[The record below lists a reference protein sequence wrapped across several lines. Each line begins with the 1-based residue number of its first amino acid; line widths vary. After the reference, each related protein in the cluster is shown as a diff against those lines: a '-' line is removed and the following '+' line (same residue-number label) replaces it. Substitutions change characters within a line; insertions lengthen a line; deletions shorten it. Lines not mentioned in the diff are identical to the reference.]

1 MRIAHLADL
10 HLCEERYEEARTSI
24 DTVIAEHGREP
35 FDLIAIAG
43 DIWDGPVQNS
53 ARARFADFLDLIRRL
68 ADCAPVAM
76 IYGTPSHDT
85 EGSLDVFETLQAGNK
100 ITILRP
106 GKPYFLDP
114 CGRISEGRD
123 SDPLCGPSTLLLFG
137 VPEPSKKW
145 LLANG
150 GATGKDE
157 SDAQVRQAMRALL
170 LGLGGMRREHSELP
184 CVLLYH
190 GQVSGARSGTGYETG
205 SGIMVSRDDLA
216 AVGADYY
223 ALGDIHEP
231 QQIGDLPAY
240 YPGSIYPKNF
250 GETHKAGCNIVYVGN
265 DGWTPSHNDEL
276 FGEAADNG
284 AWHVEVE
291 RLDFPHPQRVSIKAA
306 EFSPADVAGKLV
318 SFEPTMTQE
327 ARALFSAEDALAQ
340 LIMAGAL
347 PGSRVTPNV
356 LPTET
361 VRAGEITEKKALR
374 DKVKVWGEASEVA
387 LPESA
392 LAKADEL
399 EREGTAQGGTSGAC
413 IRIDRLILRGAIGI
427 WKKSHKDE
435 IDLNLESLGPGVVA
449 FASPNGAGKTTILEN
464 LHPWPCMLT
473 RDGTLK
479 DHFRLKDSFRDLY
492 FTDERTGW
500 KYRALINVRADIAS
514 GAAEYFLY
522 CDKGSGYEP
531 LPGINGRKEPY
542 EEAIAALFGSLEM
555 YLQTAFVTQ
564 RPTKYAPEL
573 SQATQGQRKT
583 LFGELAGIDY
593 LERYREAAKARGD
606 ALEGDLVRLD
616 ATIDAASDVEAL
628 IEAAKRTIEGSDFK
642 ERAALLDA
650 QNAERDGKQLAAER
664 DLLAARVA
672 DLDRKT
678 SRKIDIER
686 EIANLL
692 GEVQKIE
699 AEVEGFQSAAEGRGA
714 AEEELEKY
722 EALAKEA
729 EGLKAEKAKIDEAD
743 RQAQGEY
750 QRALSA
756 ALVRQNAARASLD
769 EKNRAYAS
777 ADQRLAVAKAKLSE
791 PIKETCP
798 TCGQLLPEADRARLE
813 IARHEI
819 EVQVANLADSLKA
832 LGREVDAADAAVSA
846 VVLPLAPEPSP
857 FPGASRLHE
866 LERSLD
872 WLDPN
877 EARETI
883 RKADEAAV
891 RIDEAGKRKAERESQ
906 ARKYETERDT
916 LAGEIEASQG
926 TREALEAKEREL
938 DTTRER
944 YTAAKGASAAAHA
957 FGEAAK
963 RNLEDAEKRVAARKE
978 AEMKRAAVQAELS
991 DWRLLERAVGPNGVQ
1006 ALELD
1011 ALAPSI
1017 AAVSNKLLTEAY
1029 GSRYQIEFRTTR
1041 IAGTGKKTKQVEDF
1055 EIVILDTETG
1065 DEQTIDSLSGGEAVW
1080 IRKALYD
1087 GFAIIRAKNTG
1098 VKFQTAFLDE
1108 ADGALD
1114 PEAKM
1119 LYLRMLEAAHKE
1131 SGRFQTIIVTHST
1144 ELQSMVERTI
1154 NVAELGARE
1163 EKKEEVAA

>member
-10 HLCEERYEEARTSI
+10 HLCEEHYEEAKASI
-24 DTVIAEHGREP
+24 ETVIAEHSREP

-85 EGSLDVFETLQAGNK
+85 EGSLDVFETLKAAHP
-100 ITILRP
+100 ITILKP
-106 GKPYFLDP
+106 GKAYFLWDQD
-114 CGRISEGRD
+114 EGIHVEDEKEPPYAVRRAI
-123 SDPLCGPSTLLLFG
+123 LFG

-157 SDAQVRQAMRALL
+157 SDAMVRQAMRALL
-170 LGLGGMRREHSELP
+170 LGLGGMRKEHSELP

-190 GQVSGARSGTGYETG
+190 GQVSGAKSGTGYEAG

-216 AVGADYY
+216 AVGFDYG

-240 YPGSIYPKNF
+240 YSGSIYPKNF
-250 GETHKAGCNIVYVGN
+250 GETHKAGCNIV
-265 DGWTPSHNDEL
+265 TIQETF
-276 FGEAADNG
+276 FGDDTDK
-284 AWHVEVE
+284 VLVD
-291 RLDFPHPQRVSIKAA
+291 RLDFPHPQRVSIKASTYKP
-306 EFSPADVAGKLV
+306 EDVTGKIV
-318 SFEPTMTQE
+318 SLEPTMTQDE
-327 ARALFSAEDALAQ
+327 RTLYDVEEVLDALLA
-340 LIMAGAL
+340 AGAL
-347 PGSRVTPNV
+347 PGSRVRPNV

-374 DKVKVWGEASEVA
+374 DKVQVWGEASETTI
-387 LPESA
+387 PESA

-435 IDLNLESLGPGVVA
+435 IDLNLEALGPGVVA

-492 FTDERTGW
+492 FTDERTSW
-500 KYRALINVRADIAS
+500 HYRAFINIRADIAS
-514 GAAEYFLY
+514 GSAEYFLY
-522 CDKGSGYEP
+522 CDKGSGYKP

-542 EEAIAALFGSLEM
+542 EEAIGALFGSLEM

-616 ATIDAASDVEAL
+616 ATIEAADDVEGL
-628 IEAAKRTIEGSDFK
+628 IDAAKRAIEDSDFR
-642 ERAALLDA
+642 ERASLLDA

-672 DLDRKT
+672 DLDKKT
-678 SRKIDIER
+678 SRKGDIER

-692 GEVQKIE
+692 GEVKKIE
-699 AEVEGFQSAAEGRGA
+699 AEVSGFQEAAKGRGA
-714 AEEELEKY
+714 AEEELVKY

-743 RQAQGEY
+743 RQAQGEF
-750 QRALSA
+750 QRAQSA
-756 ALVRQNAARASLD
+756 ALTRQNAARASLD
-769 EKNRAYAS
+769 EKYRAYAKT
-777 ADQRLAVAKAKLSE
+777 DRELGIAKAKLSE

-813 IARHEI
+813 AARHEI
-819 EVQVANLADSLKA
+819 EVQVARLTESLEG
-832 LGREVDAADAAVSA
+832 LGHEVDEAEAAVGA
-846 VVLPLAPEPSP
+846 VVLPAPPVPVP
-857 FPGASRLHE
+857 FSGAARLHE
-866 LERSLD
+866 IERALD
-872 WLDPN
+872 WLDP
-877 EARETI
+877 EAARETI

-891 RIDEAGKRKAERESQ
+891 RIEEAGKRKTEREDQ
-906 ARKYETERDT
+906 ARKYEDERDA
-916 LAGEIEASQG
+916 LGCEIGAGYG
-926 TREALEAKEREL
+926 TREALGTKDLEL

-944 YTAAKGASAAAHA
+944 YTAARGAASAAHA

-963 RNLEDAEKRVAARKE
+963 RNLEDAEKRAAARKE
-978 AEMKRAAVQAELS
+978 AETKRSAVQAELS
-991 DWRLLERAVGPNGVQ
+991 DWQLLERAVGPNGVQ

-1017 AAVSNKLLTEAY
+1017 AAVSNKLLAEAY

-1041 IAGTGKKTKQVEDF
+1041 IAGTGKKTRQVEDF

-1080 IRKALYD
+1080 VRKALYD

-1114 PEAKM
+1114 PDAKM